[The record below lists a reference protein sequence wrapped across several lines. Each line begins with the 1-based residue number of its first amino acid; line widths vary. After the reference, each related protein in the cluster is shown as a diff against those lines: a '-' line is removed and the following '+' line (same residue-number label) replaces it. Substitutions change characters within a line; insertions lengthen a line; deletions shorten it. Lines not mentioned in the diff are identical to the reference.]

1 MGKVIVKKVFY
12 DRETGELRREGE
24 EAEYRDE
31 RVRELVSGGFAEP
44 AAAAKPAPKKRA
56 KKG

>member
-1 MGKVIVKKVFY
+1 MPKVIVKTVFY
-12 DRETGELRREGE
+12 DRETGELRREGD

-31 RVRELVSGGFAEP
+31 RVSELVSGGFVEP
-44 AAAAKPAPKKRA
+44 AAAVNPSPEKKA

>member
-1 MGKVIVKKVFY
+1 MPKVIVKTVFY
-12 DRETGELRREGE
+12 DRETGELRREGD

-31 RVRELVSGGFAEP
+31 RVGELVSGGFVEP
-44 AAAAKPAPKKRA
+44 VVAVKPAPKKKA